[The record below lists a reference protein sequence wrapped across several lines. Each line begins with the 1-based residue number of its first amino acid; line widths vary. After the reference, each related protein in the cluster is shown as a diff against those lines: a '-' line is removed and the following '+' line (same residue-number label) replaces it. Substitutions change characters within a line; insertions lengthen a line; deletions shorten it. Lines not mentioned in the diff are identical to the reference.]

1 MDTTSESPVPPDRHF
16 GQLLAAFAFGAL
28 APINRAW
35 FRLGGLMAAIVNPI
49 VLGFIFFG
57 LLTPVALVGRLC
69 GRDELGLKRRARDS
83 YWIGRPPGPLD
94 LESFKRQF

>member
-1 MDTTSESPVPPDRHF
+1 MNTSSESPLPPERHF
-16 GQLLAAFAFGAL
+16 GLLARL
-28 APINRAW
+28 NRAW

-69 GRDELGLKRRARDS
+69 GRDELGLRRRARDS
-83 YWIGRPPGPLD
+83 YWISRPPAPLD

>member
-1 MDTTSESPVPPDRHF
+1 MLGAGV
-16 GQLLAAFAFGAL
+16 LAAGLAAVAPGVL
-28 APINRAW
+28 APLNRAW

-57 LLTPVALVGRLC
+57 LLTPVALVGRLF
-69 GRDELGLKRRARDS
+69 GRDELGLSRQARDS
-83 YWIGRPPGPLD
+83 YWISHLPAPFD